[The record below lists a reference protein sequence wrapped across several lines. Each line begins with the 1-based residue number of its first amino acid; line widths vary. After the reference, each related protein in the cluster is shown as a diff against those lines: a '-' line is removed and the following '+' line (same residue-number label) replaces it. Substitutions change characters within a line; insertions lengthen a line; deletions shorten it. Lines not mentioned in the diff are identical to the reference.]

1 MSCLSGSIKKR
12 GGAQHGRQE
21 EGPQEGRKEGSQ
33 EGHKEEEEV
42 NELLLDLAFL
52 RRGSRWA
59 SAPLLSRSRFGSE
72 DQSQG
77 VLAGGIATDR
87 PEF

>member
-21 EGPQEGRKEGSQ
+21 EGPQESRKEGSQ

-59 SAPLLSRSRFGSE
+59 SAQLLSRDVGPQ
-72 DQSQG
+72 DQHKG
-77 VLAGGIATDR
+77 ALAGGIATDP